1 MKRRKFGERS
11 GYIVMVSAFLIM
23 LNVVLGVFMIN
34 RSQKAIITQIE
45 GRMLDITN
53 TAADMLNGDKL
64 KNLKKEDYYTKDYQ
78 DALKTLAVFQSN
90 IELEYIYCVHRVS
103 DKEFVFSVDPTEDDP
118 GEFGSPIV
126 YTDALY
132 QASLGKASV
141 DKQPYA
147 DEWGSFYSAYSPVFD
162 SKGQV
167 ATIVAVDFSADW
179 YNDQVFALVR
189 TVLVICAVS
198 LLAGGLI
205 VLIITQQTRRRNR
218 RLYAELNSLADNIED
233 LVKEVSNTAHT
244 RYSHHANAESES
256 SGNNINDL
264 SNKIHAMQDDLR
276 SEIATV
282 HHMAYIDALTAVSN
296 STAYIDITK
305 ALNAQIFAGTARF
318 SVIAFDL
325 NGLKQINDTY
335 GHDFGDKAL
344 IDTARVIC
352 DVFGKENIYRVG
364 GDEFIALLP
373 TDNADE
379 IEKLFEEF
387 DQKLDEY
394 NKKIKSYSFPISI
407 SKGYAV
413 YQKGEDKEYK
423 EVSHRADINM
433 YHNKDE
439 YYEQNSDIQRR

>member
-11 GYIVMVSAFLIM
+11 GYIIIVSVFLIM

-90 IELEYIYCVHRVS
+90 IELEYIYCVQRVS

-147 DEWGSFYSAYSPVFD
+147 DEWGCFYSAYSPVFD

-205 VLIITQQTRRRNR
+205 VFIITQQTRRRNR

-256 SGNNINDL
+256 GGNNINDL

-335 GHDFGDKAL
+335 GHDCGDKVL

-352 DVFGKENIYRVG
+352 DVFGKENVYRVG

-373 TDNADE
+373 TDNAEE
-379 IEKLFEEF
+379 IEGLFKTF
-387 DQKLDEY
+387 DQKLDED
-394 NKKIKSYSFPISI
+394 NKKIKSYSFPISV

-433 YHNKDE
+433 YHNKDV
-439 YYEQNSDIQRR
+439 YYEQNSNIQRR